1 MCTKTLALR
10 PELIQVVESLVML
23 NAREGEEDQNSIG
36 VYYVGK
42 THPYRIRMAKD
53 EFYKLMDAAERE
65 DD

>member
-1 MCTKTLALR
+1 
-10 PELIQVVESLVML
+10 ML